1 MVTSPASLEIDYRSE
16 DRREPVL
23 IVSPKVHPRST
34 WSENTNRVEAKMQYL
49 KGSKTRSGAVSVDV
63 CSRDGGFRVKG
74 MACRARAVEPVT
86 ESGVLGSRG
95 AVALPRMPVSDVW
108 SGSPVVLVDDAAEDI
123 ATNDGAADRRNRAG
137 DRLGE

>member
-1 MVTSPASLEIDYRSE
+1 MAESRPGSV
-16 DRREPVL
+16 
-23 IVSPKVHPRST
+23 
-34 WSENTNRVEAKMQYL
+34 

-95 AVALPRMPVSDVW
+95 AVALPKMPVSDVW
-108 SGSPVVLVDDAAEDI
+108 SGSPVVLVDDAVEDI
-123 ATNDGAADRRNRAG
+123 ATSDGAAADRRNRAG

>member
-1 MVTSPASLEIDYRSE
+1 M
-16 DRREPVL
+16 
-23 IVSPKVHPRST
+23 
-34 WSENTNRVEAKMQYL
+34 

-108 SGSPVVLVDDAAEDI
+108 SGSPVVLVDDAVEDI
-123 ATNDGAADRRNRAG
+123 ATSDGAAADRRRRAG